1 MAQLNSVPISCNSDQ
16 LPQYKDPG
24 TKTLKQMECNCF
36 EDYLLKLCFFFLWK
50 AKMFAV
56 VKMYYLVSVRLTLV
70 KVNGLSLPFS
80 VH

>member
-1 MAQLNSVPISCNSDQ
+1 
-16 LPQYKDPG
+16 
-24 TKTLKQMECNCF
+24 
-36 EDYLLKLCFFFLWK
+36 
-50 AKMFAV
+50 MFAV